1 MLYSRVRY
9 HAVKAGLALHIS
21 FLHALDDNKPTLI
34 YDMIEE
40 FRAFVVDRVV
50 FTLINQNQHLK
61 IDKDGKLDVK
71 TRQLLTRKI
80 LEKIGSY
87 TKHKK
92 ATKKID
98 TIIEEQAYLLA
109 RAIRGIATYRAFIG
123 KY

>member
-1 MLYSRVRY
+1 
-9 HAVKAGLALHIS
+9 
-21 FLHALDDNKPTLI
+21 
-34 YDMIEE
+34 MIEE